1 MAGSGTRGAGRA
13 ARVDRWWLWG
23 ALSLCLGLAM
33 PASSRA
39 VDPLKVGGLPVT

>member
-1 MAGSGTRGAGRA
+1 MDGNFFGGIGRLG
-13 ARVDRWWLWG
+13 RRWVWG
-23 ALSLCLGLAM
+23 VLALGLALGLGV